1 MKTLLLS
8 IVGIVCL
15 TLIPV
20 SINAQSYH
28 YKVNLQD
35 CKKDKITIELTGPK
49 VSGDTAFF
57 HFPMTVPGTYAIL
70 DYGKYIQKFT
80 AFSSKGEKLKVT
92 KKGNNTFVI
101 VPGNDVQKI
110 TYTVEDS
117 WDSKEKKNKIFE
129 PAGTG
134 FEALEYF
141 YINGGGLFGFFNKDV
156 NSPFEISY
164 MKPSELIGYTS
175 LLEKSRTETSQLF
188 YAPNYHAVIDNPVLF
203 TAEKEQ
209 ILKIQGTKVSVASYY
224 KESDSSAY
232 LVKLKIDSAMVAID
246 QFVGGKLPVDN
257 YSFLNYVVD
266 YRDIGEMLMSGKI
279 GIFGYLKIYRKMGG
293 QGFGALEHGNSSSY
307 YLPDFGHNSYTGM
320 LYETA
325 IHEFLHIYAPLSLH
339 SQYIGDFDYT
349 NPIMSKHLWL
359 YEGVTEYF
367 SVLVSM
373 QGKLSSIEETLERN
387 LKEKIENSYS
397 YPDSLPFTKMSAN
410 VFQKPYI
417 DYYGQVYT
425 RGAIMAM
432 LLDIEIMRLTA
443 GKKTLKTVIFE
454 LCVKYGSNK
463 SFDEDAIISEFVSL
477 VHPDLQQFFD
487 NYVTGTKALPIE
499 ESFAKIGISYSKSR
513 TGFVPIDLLSKEEND
528 VIANRN
534 VVVNNSITIGKVGK
548 ANTTGFKA
556 GDKVDLNALKN
567 CFLKEDGTYVEDGT
581 VIQLPVQRGKETV
594 VLSFP
599 AKFKQ
604 GTINN
609 EISVMKTMTEE
620 QKRFFELWSTG
631 K

>member
-1 MKTLLLS
+1 
-8 IVGIVCL
+8 
-15 TLIPV
+15 
-20 SINAQSYH
+20 
-28 YKVNLQD
+28 
-35 CKKDKITIELTGPK
+35 
-49 VSGDTAFF
+49 
-57 HFPMTVPGTYAIL
+57 
-70 DYGKYIQKFT
+70 
-80 AFSSKGEKLKVT
+80 
-92 KKGNNTFVI
+92 
-101 VPGNDVQKI
+101 
-110 TYTVEDS
+110 
-117 WDSKEKKNKIFE
+117 
-129 PAGTG
+129 
-134 FEALEYF
+134 
-141 YINGGGLFGFFNKDV
+141 
-156 NSPFEISY
+156 
-164 MKPSELIGYTS
+164 
-175 LLEKSRTETSQLF
+175 
-188 YAPNYHAVIDNPVLF
+188 
-203 TAEKEQ
+203 
-209 ILKIQGTKVSVASYY
+209 
-224 KESDSSAY
+224 
-232 LVKLKIDSAMVAID
+232 
-246 QFVGGKLPVDN
+246 
-257 YSFLNYVVD
+257 
-266 YRDIGEMLMSGKI
+266 
-279 GIFGYLKIYRKMGG
+279 
-293 QGFGALEHGNSSSY
+293 
-307 YLPDFGHNSYTGM
+307 M

-387 LKEKIENSYS
+387 LKEKITDSYN

-454 LCVKYGSNK
+454 LCAKYGSNK
-463 SFDEDAIISEFVSL
+463 SFDEEAIITEFVSL

-487 NYVTGTKALPIE
+487 NYVSGTKALPIE

-513 TGFVPIDLLSKEEND
+513 TGLVPIDLLSKEEND
-528 VIANRN
+528 VVANRN

-548 ANTTGFKA
+548 TNTTGFKA

-567 CFLKEDGTYVEDGT
+567 CFLKEDGTFVSEGE
-581 VIQLPVQRGKETV
+581 VVQLPVLRGKETV